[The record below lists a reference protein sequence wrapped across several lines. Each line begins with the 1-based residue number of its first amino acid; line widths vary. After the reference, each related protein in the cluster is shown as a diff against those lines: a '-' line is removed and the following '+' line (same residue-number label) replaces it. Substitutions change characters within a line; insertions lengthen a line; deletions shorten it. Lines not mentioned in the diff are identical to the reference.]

1 MNVEPTGIV
10 LVDACTIQT
19 EKCVARHPAPIT
31 VVWTLPGR
39 VQVNVCRPCLEE
51 QVRLGEWEIRG
62 AKIERRADVAVYSP
76 DNRLQLVVEVKKR
89 PRTQANLTEWATNVR
104 RNLMAHSGIPN
115 TAYFLLAVFPDSL
128 FLWKNSDPFDI
139 EKAPDYEAGV
149 PDTLKAYFDELAS
162 SPDNASEYHL
172 EMVTTSWLKDLAK
185 SARSNDPSL
194 QWVYDSG
201 LYEAIKN
208 GLVVMQAAIAA

>member
-1 MNVEPTGIV
+1 MIVEPTGIV

-76 DNRLQLVVEVKKR
+76 DNRLQLVVEVKKT
-89 PRTQANLTEWATNVR
+89 PRTQANLKEWATKVR

-115 TAYFLLAVFPDSL
+115 SAYFLLAVFPDSL
-128 FLWKNSDPFDI
+128 FLWKNSDPFDL
-139 EKAPDYEAGV
+139 EKAPDYEERV
-149 PDTLKAYFDELAS
+149 PDTLKAYFDELPS
-162 SPDNASEYHL
+162 SPDNASEDHL
-172 EMVTTSWLKDLAK
+172 VMVTTSWLKDLAK
-185 SARSNDPSL
+185 SARSKDPSF

-201 LYEAIKN
+201 LYDAIKN
-208 GLVVMQAAIAA
+208 GSVVMQAAIAA